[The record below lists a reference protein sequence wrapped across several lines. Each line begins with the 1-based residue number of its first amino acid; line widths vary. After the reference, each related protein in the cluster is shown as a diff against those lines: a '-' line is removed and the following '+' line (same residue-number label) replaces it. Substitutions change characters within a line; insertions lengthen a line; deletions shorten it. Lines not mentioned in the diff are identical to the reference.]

1 MSFVTI
7 PFFSAPG
14 FHLLLFSNSSF
25 SPLIATMPALDI
37 DMVSRLGH
45 DLHPASTGLMSEG
58 EVCPWTL
65 FLTMALTLLK
75 GKPRERQT
83 HR

>member
-1 MSFVTI
+1 
-7 PFFSAPG
+7 
-14 FHLLLFSNSSF
+14 
-25 SPLIATMPALDI
+25 MPALDI

-45 DLHPASTGLMSEG
+45 DLHPTSAGLMAEG

-75 GKPRERQT
+75 GKNRTR
-83 HR
+83 